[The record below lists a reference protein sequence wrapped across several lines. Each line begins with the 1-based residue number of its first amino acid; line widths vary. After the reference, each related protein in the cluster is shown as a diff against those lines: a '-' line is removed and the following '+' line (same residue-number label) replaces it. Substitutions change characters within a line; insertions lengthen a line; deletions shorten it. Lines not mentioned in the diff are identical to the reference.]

1 MPGQRLASRRVL
13 LEEIRV
19 SRPDGENDAVSG
31 RILVHVNDSILHWL
45 VLKVKFTLEQDTIAK
60 KGSGGIALLF
70 P

>member
-13 LEEIRV
+13 LKEIRV